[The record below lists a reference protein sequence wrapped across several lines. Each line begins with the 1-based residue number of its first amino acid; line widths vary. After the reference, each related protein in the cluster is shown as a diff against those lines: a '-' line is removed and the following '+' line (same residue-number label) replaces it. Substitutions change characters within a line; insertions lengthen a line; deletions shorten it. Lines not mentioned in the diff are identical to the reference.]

1 MTSTIDRFVFF
12 FLHLIE
18 SLTSFRLPEKT
29 SLIIAPLLPFCAFII
44 GLYFTYNSTL
54 LFVLVIPLIL
64 TFILSVGSY
73 DFFKGRNIFIISKS
87 LRILRLSI
95 KDYNPNIDV
104 LQIVLERK
112 CLEIKLIKE
121 ETIDIQLETISFSE
135 VQNKMI
141 TKAFNILTKEIIS
154 DGNTL
159 KGFIEAIKYSDL
171 KEVEQ
176 IKLELESK
184 HCAVFLRT
192 FFIPY
197 VMILTNRELTLA
209 EASTLFK
216 YRKKNSY
223 RPVIAD
229 SISKKPRQLSTQ
241 YQRITYKTLLDEL
254 KKVS

>member
-1 MTSTIDRFVFF
+1 MF
-12 FLHLIE
+12 IE
-18 SLTSFRLPEKT
+18 SRIIQELNLSIRNHSFNIQRE
-29 SLIIAPLLPFCAFII
+29 AFI
-44 GLYFTYNSTL
+44 
-54 LFVLVIPLIL
+54 LFKSRKYLEKK
-64 TFILSVGSY
+64 
-73 DFFKGRNIFIISKS
+73 FK
-87 LRILRLSI
+87 
-95 KDYNPNIDV
+95 
-104 LQIVLERK
+104 
-112 CLEIKLIKE
+112 KE
-121 ETIDIQLETISFSE
+121 NKIDIQLETISVSE
-135 VQNKMI
+135 VQTKMI
-141 TKAFNILTKEIIS
+141 TKAFNILTKEIIG

-197 VMILTNRELTLA
+197 VMILTKRELTLA